1 MITVLAYVPIVLSL
15 LLLCAHFFR
24 SGDML
29 LLAVVAALIPALAIR
44 KAWLA
49 RTVQFVLVF
58 GMLEWLRTGMI
69 LAAERVHAGAPY
81 QRMLWILGA
90 VAALTMIAALLFQTR
105 TLGTLYNLKHA
116 RKTQPPLPDDTA

>member
-1 MITVLAYVPIVLSL
+1 MITVLAYLPIVLSL

-24 SGDML
+24 SGDLL

-49 RTVQFVLVF
+49 RTVQFALVF
-58 GMLEWLRTGMI
+58 GMLEWMRTGMI

-90 VAALTMIAALLFQTR
+90 VAAVTLVSALLFQTR
-105 TLGTLYNLKHA
+105 TLGKIYGLRHSHRYTGDGA
-116 RKTQPPLPDDTA
+116 

>member
-1 MITVLAYVPIVLSL
+1 MITVLAYLPIVLSL

-24 SGDML
+24 SGDLL

-49 RTVQFVLVF
+49 RTVQFALVF

-90 VAALTMIAALLFQTR
+90 VAAVTLVSALLFQTR
-105 TLGTLYNLKHA
+105 TLGKIYGLRHSHRYRGDGA
-116 RKTQPPLPDDTA
+116 

>member
-1 MITVLAYVPIVLSL
+1 MITVLAYVPIILSL

-29 LLAVVAALIPALAIR
+29 LLAAVAALVPALAIR

-49 RTVQFVLVF
+49 RTVQFALVF
-58 GMLEWLRTGMI
+58 GVFEWLRTGMI
-69 LAAERVHAGAPY
+69 LAAERVHAGVPY

-90 VAALTMIAALLFQTR
+90 VAAVTLISALLFQTR
-105 TLGTLYNLKHA
+105 TLGNIYGLRHSHRYQGDA
-116 RKTQPPLPDDTA
+116 A